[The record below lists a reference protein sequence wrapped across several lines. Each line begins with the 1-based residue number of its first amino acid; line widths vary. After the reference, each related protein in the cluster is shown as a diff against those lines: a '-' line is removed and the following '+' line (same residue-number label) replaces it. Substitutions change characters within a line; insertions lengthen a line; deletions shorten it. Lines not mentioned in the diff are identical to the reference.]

1 MIDWRITIC
10 INVGIYNLSD
20 YGYNRI
26 MCDYIVL
33 KRIGSCVFEGE
44 YVHIINRK
52 VFDDYLH
59 EFKRS
64 SSDRFTDYKT
74 KIEQ

>member
-1 MIDWRITIC
+1 MKDLRITIC
-10 INVGIYNLSD
+10 INSVIYNLSD
-20 YGYNRI
+20 FGYNRI
-26 MCDYIVL
+26 LYDYIVL

-64 SSDRFTDYKT
+64 SSDHFTDYKN
-74 KIEQ
+74 KD